1 MDKKYPV
8 SESSKQMAPTPLPA
22 FRFTPEQRRSLL
34 DLVATFENAIQLE
47 AFVDLLEART
57 HRFQSRLLGFGRLP
71 ALECHFYR
79 AEMSN
84 QQPLETLLQFR
95 RETYRYVGLCDT
107 RALDLFSKFCIEV
120 AQLWEAT
127 TDSVLPMLPHDEADK
142 DRPASEYAQ
151 QHVLCLLVEALDL
164 PIAVGLVSTF
174 LVLLHE
180 E

>member
-1 MDKKYPV
+1 MGKNNVNKA
-8 SESSKQMAPTPLPA
+8 SKHTAPTPLPA

-34 DLVATFENAIQLE
+34 DLMATFANAVQLE

-57 HRFQSRLLGFGRLP
+57 QRFQSRLLGFGRLP

-79 AEMSN
+79 AEMSK
-84 QQPLETLLQFR
+84 QQPPQTLLQFR

-107 RALDLFSKFCIEV
+107 RALELFSKFCIEV
-120 AQLWEAT
+120 AQLWEAA
-127 TDSVLPMLPHDEADK
+127 TDSVLPLLPHDQGAK
-142 DRPASEYAQ
+142 DRLASEYAQ
-151 QHVLCLLVEALDL
+151 QHVLCLVVEALNL
-164 PIAVGLVSTF
+164 PVTVGSVSTF